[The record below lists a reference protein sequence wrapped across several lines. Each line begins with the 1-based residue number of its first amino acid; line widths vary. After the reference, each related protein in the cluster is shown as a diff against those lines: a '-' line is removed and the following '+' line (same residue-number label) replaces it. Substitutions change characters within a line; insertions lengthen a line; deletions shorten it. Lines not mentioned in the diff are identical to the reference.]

1 VGADVAEMIKGL
13 QTHNAALVTA
23 AAEGFHA
30 NAMDVGGNNVP
41 LNGGTFNPDGL
52 TVADALSTATA
63 PLPPAPVTPLTPAD
77 TAVVVA
83 AADPAAAAPA
93 APAAPA
99 AAAPAP
105 AAAAAAAAAPATT
118 VAAADASTHD
128 LAALDIHHSPIADMA
143 QQFHHMWG

>member
-1 VGADVAEMIKGL
+1 
-13 QTHNAALVTA
+13 
-23 AAEGFHA
+23 
-30 NAMDVGGNNVP
+30 MDVSGNNVP
-41 LNGGTFNPDGL
+41 LNGGTYNPAGV

-83 AADPAAAAPA
+83 AADPAAAAA

-99 AAAPAP
+99 AP
-105 AAAAAAAAAPATT
+105 AAAAPATT

-128 LAALDIHHSPIADMA
+128 IAALDHHHSPIAEMA
-143 QQFHHMWG
+143 EHFHHMWG

>member
-1 VGADVAEMIKGL
+1 MIKGL

-93 APAAPA
+93 APAAA
-99 AAAPAP
+99 AAAPA
-105 AAAAAAAAAPATT
+105 APAIT
-118 VAAADASTHD
+118 VAAVDASTHD
-128 LAALDIHHSPIADMA
+128 LAAVDIHHSAIADMA

>member
-1 VGADVAEMIKGL
+1 MIKGL

-30 NAMDVGGNNVP
+30 NAMDVSGNNVP

-63 PLPPAPVTPLTPAD
+63 PLPPAVVTPLTPAD

-83 AADPAAAAPA
+83 AAAPA
-93 APAAPA
+93 AP
-99 AAAPAP
+99 
-105 AAAAAAAAAPATT
+105 AAAAAPATT

-128 LAALDIHHSPIADMA
+128 VAALDIHHSPIADMA
-143 QQFHHMWG
+143 QQFHQMWG